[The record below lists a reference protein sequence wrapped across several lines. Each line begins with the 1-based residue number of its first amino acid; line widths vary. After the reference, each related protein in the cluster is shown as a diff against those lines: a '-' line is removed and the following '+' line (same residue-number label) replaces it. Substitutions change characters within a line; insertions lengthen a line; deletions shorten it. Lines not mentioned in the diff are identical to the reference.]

1 MPTDFAS
8 YDLDQNGT
16 ISPEEWDAFYANAGG
31 GQPPANPA
39 APAQPFNI
47 DDFIGKVS
55 SGNFTDDDMLAFS
68 NWYMGQQMGQQA
80 KTIQLKA
87 DELDYLQAKL
97 GLDQEQLETAK
108 MEIEFQQ
115 GPYFD
120 FVTGPQF
127 QHQVQK
133 DQWEFEMAGIQFDLA
148 NLNFETQKY
157 LSDNQRAMADVE
169 LGKSKEYAQAQ
180 FYNTEQ
186 AKYGADAARWQYLQM
201 TNGRPAPSG
210 ADMPAQ
216 RRGDRSAQAVLGAY

>member
-1 MPTDFAS
+1 MPSDFAS

-16 ISPEEWDAFYANAGG
+16 ITSEEWANAGG
-31 GQPPANPA
+31 QPPTDPA
-39 APAQPFNI
+39 APTQPFNL
-47 DDFIGKVS
+47 DDFIAKVS

-80 KTIQLKA
+80 QTVKLKG
-87 DELDYLQAKL
+87 DELLYLQEKL
-97 GLDQEQLETAK
+97 GLDREQLETARQ
-108 MEIEFQQ
+108 EIEFQQ

-120 FVTGPQF
+120 FVSGPMF

-133 DQWEFEMAGIQFDLA
+133 DQMEFDLA
-148 NLNFETQKY
+148 GLNFETQKH
-157 LSDNQRAMADVE
+157 LSDNQRAMSDVE

-201 TNGRPAPSG
+201 TNAQPPPSEPG
-210 ADMPAQ
+210 P

>member
-1 MPTDFAS
+1 MPTDFQS
-8 YDLDQNGT
+8 YDINQDGA
-16 ISPEEWDAFYANAGG
+16 ISPDEWDAFYAGAG
-31 GQPPANPA
+31 GQPPADPA
-39 APAQPFNI
+39 ASTQPFNI
-47 DDFIGKVS
+47 DDFISKVS

-68 NWYMGQQMGQQA
+68 NWFMGQQMGQQA
-80 KTIQLKA
+80 QTIQLKA

-97 GLDQEQLETAK
+97 GLDGQQLALAK
-108 MEIEFQQ
+108 QEIEFQQ

-120 FVTGPQF
+120 FVSGPMF

-133 DQWEFEMAGIQFDLA
+133 DQWEYDLA
-148 NLNFETQKY
+148 GLNFETQKY

-180 FYNTEQ
+180 MYNTES

-210 ADMPAQ
+210 ADMPTQ
-216 RRGDRSAQAVLGAY
+216 RRGDRNAQAVLGAY